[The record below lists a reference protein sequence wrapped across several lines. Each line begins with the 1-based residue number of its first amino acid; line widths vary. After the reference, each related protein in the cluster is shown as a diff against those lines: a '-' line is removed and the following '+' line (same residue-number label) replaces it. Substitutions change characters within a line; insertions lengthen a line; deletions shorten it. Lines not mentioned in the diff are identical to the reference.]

1 MDVQKPAVSCNDCGR
16 TWNSPTMAEGL
27 RLLGS
32 CPRCHGELTFS
43 ADAPAAPAEAPAAS
57 ESVAP
62 HMVLGIPRP
71 EGL

>member
-1 MDVQKPAVSCNDCGR
+1 
-16 TWNSPTMAEGL
+16 MAEGL

-32 CPRCHGELTFS
+32 CPRCHGDLVF
-43 ADAPAAPAEAPAAS
+43 ADDAPVAVSEAPASPAG
-57 ESVAP
+57 VAP